1 MTAGTHILGFGHAVP
16 GRRVPNGEIE
26 ERLGLGPGWIERR
39 TGIVERRWAAPE
51 DTLSDLAAA
60 AGRMA
65 LDEAVTHGLDRGA
78 IGLTLLATS
87 TPDHLLPPSA
97 PLVAHKL
104 GLSGS
109 GAADLAGAC
118 GGFLYALVLAEG
130 FVRTSGTPALVIAAN
145 LLSRRINPAE
155 RGSCVLF
162 ADAAGAVVLAPSPR
176 PEAGILAA
184 HLTSDGAGY
193 GLIQVP
199 AGGSSHPFAPDLP
212 VEDTRMTITDGQAVF
227 VEAVRLMT
235 DSARRALGRA
245 GLAADAVDHFV
256 PHQANARL
264 MHAVAHNLVIPQ
276 DKVLSSVA
284 LFGNSSAATIPL
296 TLSLAHE
303 KKPFRPGEMLLMS
316 AAGAGLTG
324 GASVLRL

>member
-1 MTAGTHILGFGHAVP
+1 MTSGTSILGFGHAVP
-16 GRRVPNGEIE
+16 ERRVLNAEIE

-65 LDEAVTHGLDRGA
+65 LAEAESRGLDRAA

-104 GLSGS
+104 GLAGC

-118 GGFLYALVLAEG
+118 GGFLYALVMAEA
-130 FVRTSGTPALVIAAN
+130 FVRTSGVPALVIAAN

-162 ADAAGAVVLAPSPR
+162 ADAAGAVVLAPDTR
-176 PEAGILAA
+176 PDAGVLAA
-184 HLTSDGAGY
+184 HLASDGAGY

-199 AGGSSHPFAPDLP
+199 AGGSSRPFAPDLP

-227 VEAVRLMT
+227 VEAVRLMS
-235 DSARRALGRA
+235 DSARRALDRA
-245 GLAADAVDHFV
+245 GLTGEDISHFA

-264 MHAVAHNLVIPQ
+264 MNAVAHNLVIP
-276 DKVLSSVA
+276 DAKMLSSVTH
-284 LFGNSSAATIPL
+284 FGNSSAATIPL
-296 TLSLAHE
+296 TLSLAHA
-303 KKPFRPGEMLLMS
+303 KRPFKAGETILMS

-324 GASVLRL
+324 GACVLRL

>member
-1 MTAGTHILGFGHAVP
+1 MTAGATLLGFGHAVP
-16 GRRVPNGEIE
+16 ERRVTNDEIE
-26 ERLGLGPGWIERR
+26 TRLGLGPGWIARR
-39 TGIVERRWAAPE
+39 TGILERRWAAPE

-65 LDEAVTHGLDRGA
+65 LLEAEGHGLAPSA

-104 GLSGS
+104 GLSGC

-118 GGFLYALVLAEG
+118 GGFLYALVLAEA
-130 FVRTSGTPALVIAAN
+130 FTRTAGVPALVIAAN
-145 LLSRRINPAE
+145 MLSRRINPAE

-162 ADAAGAVVLAPSPR
+162 ADAAGAVVVAPDARPGGGVLASH
-176 PEAGILAA
+176 LA
-184 HLTSDGAGY
+184 SDGTGY

-199 AGGSSHPFAPDLP
+199 AGGSSRPFAPDLP

-227 VEAVRLMT
+227 VEAVRLMSE
-235 DSARRALGRA
+235 SARHALARA
-245 GLAADAVDHFV
+245 GLDARDMDHFV

-264 MHAVAHNLVIPQ
+264 MSAVAHNLVIPEG
-276 DKVLSSVA
+276 KMLSSVS

-296 TLSLAHE
+296 TLSLAHQ
-303 KKPFRPGEMLLMS
+303 KRPFRPGETLLMS

-324 GASVLRL
+324 GACVLRL

>member
-1 MTAGTHILGFGHAVP
+1 MTAGTCILGFGHSVP
-16 GRRVPNGEIE
+16 ERRVPNGEIE

-39 TGIVERRWAAPE
+39 TGILERRWAAPE

-65 LDEAVTHGLDRGA
+65 LAEAESHGLDRA
-78 IGLTLLATS
+78 TLGLTLLATS

-104 GLSGS
+104 GLSGC

-118 GGFLYALVLAEG
+118 GGFLYALVMAEA
-130 FVRTSGTPALVIAAN
+130 FVRTSGAPALVVAAN
-145 LLSRRINPAE
+145 VLSRRINPGE

-162 ADAAGAVVLAPSPR
+162 ADAAGAVVVAPSPR
-176 PEAGILAA
+176 PEAGVLAA
-184 HLTSDGAGY
+184 HLSSDGSGY

-199 AGGSSHPFAPDLP
+199 AGGSSRPFAPDLP
-212 VEDTRMTITDGQAVF
+212 VEDTRMTIADGQAVF
-227 VEAVRLMT
+227 VEAARLMT
-235 DSARRALGRA
+235 ESARRALARA
-245 GLAADAVDHFV
+245 GMTAADIDHFA

-264 MHAVAHNLVIPQ
+264 MQAVAHNLVIPPERM
-276 DKVLSSVA
+276 LSSVA
-284 LFGNSSAATIPL
+284 RFGNSSAATIPL

-303 KKPFRPGEMLLMS
+303 KAPFRAGQTLLLS

-324 GASVLRL
+324 GACVLRL